1 MNSSQINLAMSS
13 SAPGEVGSLVPDVNS
28 NYVAWGHYEDIQK
41 FIQSQEFNTIY
52 VTGLSGNGKTTMIEQ
67 ACAKSGRELVR
78 ANITAETDEDDL
90 LGGFRLY
97 NGSTVFVYGPVIEA
111 MRRGA
116 VLLLDEVD
124 LASDRIMCLQPVL
137 EGKGIFLKKV
147 SEFVKPA
154 PGFMVIATANTK
166 GDGNGDDRFVG
177 TRIQNEAFLDRFG
190 FTYEQEYAPRT
201 VETRILIRQMVDRK
215 CRDDDFANYLT
226 RWAETIRK
234 GFAEGALDKIVSTRR
249 LVDIVRGFSI
259 FNDKEKAIRLAL
271 ARFDSDTQN
280 AFWNLYTKI
289 DPTIN
294 PVPEV
299 VQPPETPAPAAPP
312 QQTTAAVVSTI

>member
-1 MNSSQINLAMSS
+1 MRNSEFNLSMNSNLT
-13 SAPGEVGSLVPDVNS
+13 GDVGSLVPAKNPS
-28 NYVAWGHYEDIQK
+28 YVPWGHYEDVEK
-41 FIQSQEFNTIY
+41 FVNRKEFNTVYI
-52 VTGLSGNGKTTMIEQ
+52 TGLSGNGKTTMIEQ
-67 ACAKSGRELVR
+67 ACAKAGRELVR

-90 LGGFRLY
+90 LGGFRLH

-111 MRRGA
+111 MKRGA

-137 EGKGIFLKKV
+137 EGKGIFLKKI
-147 SEFVKPA
+147 SQFIQPE

-166 GDGNGDDRFVG
+166 GDGNGDERFVG
-177 TRIQNEAFLDRFG
+177 TRVQNEAFLDRFG

-201 VETRILIRQMVDRK
+201 VETRILIKQMQERN

-234 GFAEGALDKIVSTRR
+234 GYAEGALDKIVSTRR
-249 LVDIVRGFSI
+249 LGDIVRAFSI
-259 FNDKEKAIRLAL
+259 FADKEKAIKLAL
-271 ARFDSDTQN
+271 ARFDKDTQE
-280 AFWNLYTKI
+280 AFYNLYTKI

-294 PVPEV
+294 PAPEV
-299 VQPPETPAPAAPP
+299 SQPVAEPETIK
-312 QQTTAAVVSTI
+312 QTTASVIPTI

>member
-1 MNSSQINLAMSS
+1 M
-13 SAPGEVGSLVPDVNS
+13 V
-28 NYVAWGHYEDIQK
+28 
-41 FIQSQEFNTIY
+41 
-52 VTGLSGNGKTTMIEQ
+52 EQ
-67 ACAKSGRELVR
+67 ACAKNDRELVR

-90 LGGFRLY
+90 LGGFRLH

-111 MRRGA
+111 MKRGS

-190 FTYEQEYAPRT
+190 FTYEQEYAPRA
-201 VETRILIRQMVDRK
+201 VETRILIRQMVERN

-249 LVDIVRGFSI
+249 LVDIVRGYSI
-259 FNDKEKAIRLAL
+259 FKDKEKSIKLAL
-271 ARFDSDTQN
+271 ARFDRDTQD

-294 PVPEV
+294 PVPEQA
-299 VQPPETPAPAAPP
+299 QPVAAAPDTLK
-312 QQTTAAVVSTI
+312 QTTAPVVTTI

>member
-1 MNSSQINLAMSS
+1 MSDSRINLVMNS
-13 SAPGEVGSLVPDVNS
+13 SAPGDIGSLVPSVSS
-28 NYVAWGHYEDIQK
+28 NYVAWGHYEDIEK
-41 FIQSQEFNTIY
+41 FVQSNEFNTLYI
-52 VTGLSGNGKTTMIEQ
+52 TGLSGNGKTTMVEQ
-67 ACAKSGRELVR
+67 ACAKNDRELVR

-90 LGGFRLY
+90 LGGFRLH

-111 MRRGA
+111 MKRGA

-190 FTYEQEYAPRT
+190 FTYEQEYAPRA
-201 VETRILIRQMVDRK
+201 VETRILIRQMVERN

-249 LVDIVRGFSI
+249 LVDIVRGYSI
-259 FNDKEKAIRLAL
+259 FKDKEKSIKLAL
-271 ARFDSDTQN
+271 ARFDRDTQE

-294 PVPEV
+294 PVPEQA
-299 VQPPETPAPAAPP
+299 QPVAAAPETLK
-312 QQTTAAVVSTI
+312 QTTAPVVPTI

>member
-1 MNSSQINLAMSS
+1 MSS
-13 SAPGEVGSLVPDVNS
+13 SAPGDIGALIPAANP
-28 NYVAWGHYEDIQK
+28 NYVAWGHHEDVEK
-41 FIQSQEFNTIY
+41 FIQSREFNTVYI
-52 VTGLSGNGKTTMIEQ
+52 TGLSGNGKTTMVEQ
-67 ACAKSGRELVR
+67 ACSKNGRELVR
-78 ANITAETDEDDL
+78 TNITAETDEDDL
-90 LGGFRLY
+90 LGGFRLH

-111 MRRGA
+111 MRRGS

-137 EGKGIFLKKV
+137 EGKGIFLKKI
-147 SEFVKPA
+147 SEFVRPA

-177 TRIQNEAFLDRFG
+177 TRVQNEAFLDRFG

-201 VETRILIRQMVDRK
+201 VETRILIRSMVERG

-249 LVDIVRGFSI
+249 LVDIIRGYSI
-259 FNDKEKAIRLAL
+259 FKDKEKAVRLAL
-271 ARFDSDTQN
+271 ARFDKDTQE

-294 PVPEV
+294 PVPE
-299 VQPPETPAPAAPP
+299 TIDPAPAPTPTDTAPK
-312 QQTTAAVVSTI
+312 QTSAAVVSTI

>member
-1 MNSSQINLAMSS
+1 MRDTELNLSMNSNLT
-13 SAPGEVGSLVPDVNS
+13 GDIGSLIPEKNPAYVP
-28 NYVAWGHYEDIQK
+28 WGHYEDIEK
-41 FIQSQEFNTIY
+41 FVNRQDFNTVY

-67 ACAKSGRELVR
+67 ACAKAGRELVR
-78 ANITAETDEDDL
+78 TNITAETDEDDL
-90 LGGFRLY
+90 LGGFRLH

-111 MRRGA
+111 MKRGA

-137 EGKGIFLKKV
+137 EGKGIFLKKI
-147 SEFVKPA
+147 SQFIQPA

-177 TRIQNEAFLDRFG
+177 TRVQNEAFLDRFG

-201 VETRILIRQMVDRK
+201 VETRIIIKQMSTLG

-234 GFAEGALDKIVSTRR
+234 GFAEGALDKIISTRR
-249 LVDIVRGFSI
+249 LGDIVRAFSI

-271 ARFDSDTQN
+271 ARFDKETQD
-280 AFWNLYTKI
+280 AFYNLYTKI

-294 PVPEV
+294 PI
-299 VQPPETPAPAAPP
+299 PAVAQQGAAPVTP
-312 QQTTAAVVSTI
+312 VKQTTAPVVPTI

>member
-1 MNSSQINLAMSS
+1 MKDSQINLVMSS
-13 SAPGEVGSLVPDVNS
+13 SAPGDMGSLVPAISS
-28 NYVAWGHYEDIQK
+28 NYVAWGHYEDIEK
-41 FIQSQEFNTIY
+41 FIQSKEFNTLYI
-52 VTGLSGNGKTTMIEQ
+52 TGLSGNGKTTMVEQ
-67 ACAKSGRELVR
+67 ACAKNNRELVR

-90 LGGFRLY
+90 LGGFRLH

-111 MRRGA
+111 MKRGA

-154 PGFMVIATANTK
+154 PGFMVVATANTK

-201 VETRILIRQMVDRK
+201 VETRILIRQMVERN

-249 LVDIVRGFSI
+249 LVDIVRGYSI
-259 FNDKEKAIRLAL
+259 FKDKEKSIKLAL
-271 ARFDSDTQN
+271 ARFDRDTQE

-299 VQPPETPAPAAPP
+299 PAQPQQVE
-312 QQTTAAVVSTI
+312 QVKQTTAPTTVNI

>member
-1 MNSSQINLAMSS
+1 MKDTQINMAMNS
-13 SAPGEVGSLVPDVNS
+13 SAPGEIGSLVPAANPSYVPWG
-28 NYVAWGHYEDIQK
+28 NYDDIEK
-41 FIQSQEFNTIY
+41 FISTKDFNTLYI
-52 VTGLSGNGKTTMIEQ
+52 TGLSGNGKTTMVEQ
-67 ACAKSGRELVR
+67 ACAKMGRELVR
-78 ANITAETDEDDL
+78 TNITAETDEDDL
-90 LGGFRLY
+90 LGGFRLH

-111 MRRGA
+111 MKRGS

-137 EGKGIFLKKV
+137 EGKGIFLKKI
-147 SEFVKPA
+147 SEFVRPA

-201 VETRILIRQMVDRK
+201 VETRILIRQMNERA

-234 GFAEGALDKIVSTRR
+234 GFAEGALDKIISTRR

-259 FNDKEKAIRLAL
+259 FNDKEKSVKLAL
-271 ARFDSDTQN
+271 ARFDKDTQE

-294 PVPEV
+294 PL
-299 VQPPETPAPAAPP
+299 PADAPQAAAAPEP
-312 QQTTAAVVSTI
+312 TPVQTTPPVVITI

>member
-1 MNSSQINLAMSS
+1 MSDAQINMAMSS
-13 SAPGEVGSLVPDVNS
+13 SAPGDIGTLIPQVNG
-28 NYVAWGHYEDIQK
+28 NYVAWGHHDDVEQ
-41 FIQSQEFNTIY
+41 FVQSRDFNTLYI
-52 VTGLSGNGKTTMIEQ
+52 TGLSGNGKTTMVEQ
-67 ACAKSGRELVR
+67 ACAKNGRELVR

-90 LGGFRLY
+90 LGGFRLH

-137 EGKGIFLKKV
+137 EGKGIFLKKI
-147 SEFVKPA
+147 SEFVQPA

-177 TRIQNEAFLDRFG
+177 TRVQNEAFLDRFA

-201 VETRILIRQMVDRK
+201 VETRILIRSMIERN

-249 LVDIVRGFSI
+249 LVDIVRGYSI
-259 FNDKEKAIRLAL
+259 FKDKEKSVRLAL
-271 ARFDSDTQN
+271 ARFDKDTQE

-294 PVPEV
+294 PP
-299 VQPPETPAPAAPP
+299 PPEAVAPAAVTPTTP
-312 QQTTAAVVSTI
+312 KQTTAPVTTTI

>member
-1 MNSSQINLAMSS
+1 MSS
-13 SAPGEVGSLVPDVNS
+13 SAPGDIGSLVPSISS
-28 NYVAWGHYEDIQK
+28 NYVAWGHYDDIEK
-41 FIQSQEFNTIY
+41 FVQSNEFNTLYI
-52 VTGLSGNGKTTMIEQ
+52 TGLSGNGKTTMVEQ
-67 ACAKSGRELVR
+67 ACAKNDRELVR

-90 LGGFRLY
+90 LGGFRLH

-111 MRRGA
+111 MKRGS

-190 FTYEQEYAPRT
+190 FTYEQEYAPRA
-201 VETRILIRQMVDRK
+201 VETRILIRQMVEP
-215 CRDDDFANYLT
+215 FM
-226 RWAETIRK
+226 
-234 GFAEGALDKIVSTRR
+234 
-249 LVDIVRGFSI
+249 
-259 FNDKEKAIRLAL
+259 
-271 ARFDSDTQN
+271 
-280 AFWNLYTKI
+280 
-289 DPTIN
+289 
-294 PVPEV
+294 
-299 VQPPETPAPAAPP
+299 
-312 QQTTAAVVSTI
+312 

>member
-1 MNSSQINLAMSS
+1 MNDANIQMVMHSNLT
-13 SAPGEVGSLVPDVNS
+13 GDIGSLIPSKNA
-28 NYVAWGHYEDIQK
+28 NYVAWGHYEDIEK
-41 FIQSQEFNTIY
+41 FVSRKEFNTVYI
-52 VTGLSGNGKTTMIEQ
+52 TGLSGNGKTTMVEQ
-67 ACAKSGRELVR
+67 ACAKANRELVR
-78 ANITAETDEDDL
+78 TNITAETDEDDL
-90 LGGFRLY
+90 IGGFRLH

-111 MRRGA
+111 MKRGA

-137 EGKGIFLKKV
+137 EGKGIFLKKI
-147 SEFVKPA
+147 SEFIHPA

-166 GDGNGDDRFVG
+166 GDGMGDDRFVG
-177 TRIQNEAFLDRFG
+177 TRVQNEAFLDRFG

-201 VETRILIRQMVDRK
+201 VETRIVIRQMADRN

-234 GFAEGALDKIVSTRR
+234 GYAEGALDKIVSTRR
-249 LVDIVRGFSI
+249 LVDIVRAFSI
-259 FNDKEKAIRLAL
+259 FADKEKAIKLAL
-271 ARFDSDTQN
+271 ARFDSDTQA

-294 PVPEV
+294 PVPENATG
-299 VQPPETPAPAAPP
+299 EPAAPDVP
-312 QQTTAAVVSTI
+312 VKQTSIPVTATI

>member
-1 MNSSQINLAMSS
+1 MSS
-13 SAPGEVGSLVPDVNS
+13 SAPGDIGTLIPAANP
-28 NYVAWGHYEDIQK
+28 NYVAWGHHDDVEK
-41 FIQSQEFNTIY
+41 FIQSREFNTVYI
-52 VTGLSGNGKTTMIEQ
+52 TGLSGNGKTTMVEQ
-67 ACAKSGRELVR
+67 ACSKNGRELVR
-78 ANITAETDEDDL
+78 TNITAETDEDDL
-90 LGGFRLY
+90 LGGFRLH

-137 EGKGIFLKKV
+137 EGKGIFLKKI
-147 SEFVKPA
+147 SEFVRPA

-177 TRIQNEAFLDRFG
+177 TRVQNEAFLDRFG

-201 VETRILIRQMVDRK
+201 VETRILIRSMVERN

-234 GFAEGALDKIVSTRR
+234 GFMEGALDKIVSTRR
-249 LVDIVRGFSI
+249 LVDIVRGYSI
-259 FNDKEKAIRLAL
+259 FKNKEKAIRLAL
-271 ARFDSDTQN
+271 TRFDKDTQE
-280 AFWNLYTKI
+280 AFYNLYTKI

-294 PVPEV
+294 PVPDAAV
-299 VQPPETPAPAAPP
+299 AAATDPAPK
-312 QQTTAAVVSTI
+312 QTTAPVVSTI

>member
-1 MNSSQINLAMSS
+1 MSDSQINLVMSS
-13 SAPGEVGSLVPDVNS
+13 SAPGDIGTLIPNVNPS
-28 NYVAWGHYEDIQK
+28 YVAWGHYEDIEQ
-41 FIQSQEFNTIY
+41 FIKSSDFNTLYI
-52 VTGLSGNGKTTMIEQ
+52 TGLSGNGKTTMVEQ
-67 ACAKSGRELVR
+67 ACAKAGRELVR

-90 LGGFRLY
+90 LGGFRLH

-111 MRRGA
+111 MKRGA

-201 VETRILIRQMVDRK
+201 VETRILIRQMVERN

-234 GFAEGALDKIVSTRR
+234 GFAEGALDKIISTRR
-249 LVDIVRGFSI
+249 LVDIVRGYSI
-259 FNDKEKAIRLAL
+259 FKDKEKSIRLAL
-271 ARFDSDTQN
+271 ARFDKDTQE
-280 AFWNLYTKI
+280 AFYNLYTKI

-299 VQPPETPAPAAPP
+299 PAPP
-312 QQTTAAVVSTI
+312 QQVEQVKQTTAPTTVNI

>member
-1 MNSSQINLAMSS
+1 MSDSKINLVLSS
-13 SAPGEVGSLVPDVNS
+13 NMTGDIGALVPQKNNS
-28 NYVAWGHYEDIQK
+28 YVAWGHYEDVEK
-41 FIQSQEFNTIY
+41 FVSRKEFNTIY
-52 VTGLSGNGKTTMIEQ
+52 ITGQSGNGKTTMVEQ
-67 ACAKSGRELVR
+67 ACAKVNRELVR
-78 ANITAETDEDDL
+78 TNITAETDEDDL
-90 LGGFRLY
+90 LGGFRLH
-97 NGSTVFVYGPVIEA
+97 NGTTVFVYGPVIEA
-111 MRRGA
+111 MKRGA

-137 EGKGIFLKKV
+137 EGKGIFLKKI
-147 SEFVKPA
+147 SEFVVPA

-166 GDGNGDDRFVG
+166 GDGMGDDRFVG

-190 FTYEQEYAPRT
+190 FTYEQDYAPKAI
-201 VETRILIRQMVDRK
+201 ETRILIRQMMDRN

-249 LVDIVRGFSI
+249 LVDIVRAFSI
-259 FNDKEKAIRLAL
+259 FGDKEKAVRLAL
-271 ARFDSDTQN
+271 NRFDKETQD

-294 PVPEV
+294 PPTDEQ
-299 VQPPETPAPAAPP
+299 VQNDSSDPIRQNADP
-312 QQTTAAVVSTI
+312 VTITI